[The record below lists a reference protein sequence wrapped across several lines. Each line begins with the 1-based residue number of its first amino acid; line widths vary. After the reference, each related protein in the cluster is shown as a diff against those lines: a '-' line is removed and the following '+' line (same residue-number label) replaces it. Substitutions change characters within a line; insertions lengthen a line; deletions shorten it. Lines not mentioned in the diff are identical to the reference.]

1 MAENLA
7 LSVVIPVYNLEKYIV
22 PCIESVIA
30 NKGVDKDSFEVI
42 VVNDGSTDG
51 SQKNVERY
59 IEQHQDYHVYLINQK
74 NQGVS
79 AARNAGLAKA
89 RGKFVWFVDGDDA
102 IANSSLENIISVLRF
117 DTVDVVRIGNCVSN
131 VLFDDNCVIASY
143 VVPIDTNQC
152 CMFPAYKLLSDK
164 YEHGHTTYVWR
175 RQFLLDFHLEYPVG
189 ISQNEDYCFLVPA
202 LLYARD
208 AYVNLSFQ
216 FYLFRENI
224 HSVSRG
230 KFDKLRLN
238 NYIHNKFSV
247 LNKLLLLNID
257 CKSDGYIYYINYL
270 NRYIYIIVADCFFRK
285 YPFYLIIYVLKRLR
299 VMNLY
304 PMNFMLLDVSKFRIW
319 LFNHMILFMAAC
331 LIYRI
336 IFRSSKL
343 DS

>member
-59 IEQHQDYHVYLINQK
+59 IEQHQGYHIYLINQK

-102 IANSSLENIISVLRF
+102 IANRSLENIISVSQF
-117 DTVDVVRIGNCVSN
+117 DTVDVIRIGNCVSN
-131 VLFDDNCVIASY
+131 VLFDDNFMIASY
-143 VVPIDTNQC
+143 AASIDKKQC
-152 CMFPAYKLLSDK
+152 QIFPAYELLSDK

-175 RQFLLDFHLEYPVG
+175 TQFLLDFHLEYPIG

-216 FYLFRENI
+216 FYLYRENI
-224 HSVSRG
+224 VSVSRG
-230 KFDKLRLN
+230 KFDELRLN
-238 NYIHNKFSV
+238 NYVHDKFCV
-247 LNKLLLLNID
+247 LNRLLSLNVCAKTD
-257 CKSDGYIYYINYL
+257 KYIYYTNYL
-270 NRYIYIIVADCFFRK
+270 NRYVYTIVADCLFRR
-285 YPFYLIIYVLKRLR
+285 YPFRLILNVLNKLR
-299 VMNLY
+299 DMKLY
-304 PMNFMLLDVSKFRIW
+304 PMGFFLPNVSKFRIR
-319 LFNHMILFMAAC
+319 LFNHAGIFIFACFVYRC
-331 LIYRI
+331 LIR
-336 IFRSSKL
+336 K
-343 DS
+343 